1 VLALTLARDLP
12 AAFRRAA
19 RAQVKQMRAEEN
31 AAASKLQSVK
41 RGKDAQ
47 DQVRAQRE
55 AAAAAAQ
62 AAAEA
67 AEAAAADELDEG
79 IEAADAPIASRD
91 ETA

>member
-1 VLALTLARDLP
+1 MAMGDEGATGEGDAMVIDETTAQT
-12 AAFRRAA
+12 AA
-19 RAQVKQMRAEEN
+19 QT
-31 AAASKLQSVK
+31 
-41 RGKDAQ
+41 
-47 DQVRAQRE
+47 
-55 AAAAAAQ
+55 AAQ